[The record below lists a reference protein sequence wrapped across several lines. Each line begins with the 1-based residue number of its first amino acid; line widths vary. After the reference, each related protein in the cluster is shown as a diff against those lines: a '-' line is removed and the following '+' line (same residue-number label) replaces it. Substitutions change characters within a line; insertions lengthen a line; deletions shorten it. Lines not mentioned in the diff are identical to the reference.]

1 MNVVLPNAGLES
13 STVGP
18 VYQNIE
24 DFTKC
29 SYEDLCNNKRA
40 SLCEVPVSLKKQ
52 RLQLEQELREDN
64 NEELP
69 SPHAGA
75 TLYEVPVS
83 QKKESQAKL
92 LKDLVEN
99 ESIPTQDMYHDSSS
113 EDQVKTDSK
122 TQLLQLEIELV
133 EVEKNNN
140 D

>member
-40 SLCEVPVSLKKQ
+40 SLYEVPVSLKKQ
-52 RLQLEQELREDN
+52 KLQL
-64 NEELP
+64 ELP

-92 LKDLVEN
+92 LQLKKDVVEIEN

-113 EDQVKTDSK
+113 EDRAKTDSK
-122 TQLLQLEIELV
+122 TQLLQLEIELI